1 MERYSVSLRIQSQCG
16 KMRTRVAQNTETFH
30 PVTGQRYS
38 LFWHDLRT
46 KHYHLQLRMY
56 VYIYIYIYI
65 YSHTQ
70 IVSLR
75 VLCNFCKLA
84 KKVLKMLTIGFTVAT
99 RRNLF
104 YGNWAVIS
112 AGNQMIKGNNRNT
125 RKRHACRSMSLLLTL
140 NIFHNLF

>member
-1 MERYSVSLRIQSQCG
+1 MERYPLSLRIQSQCV
-16 KMRTRVAQNTETFH
+16 KMRTRIAQNTETFD
-30 PVTGQRYS
+30 PVTGHRYS
-38 LFWHDLRT
+38 AFWHVLCT
-46 KHYHLQLRMY
+46 KHYHLLR
-56 VYIYIYIYI
+56 IYIYI

-104 YGNWAVIS
+104 YGNLAAIS

-140 NIFHNLF
+140 NIFYNLF